1 MKAHDLL
8 FISHDKYHEI
18 ICDHPKLL
26 TLWVDQL
33 IGIKYYCTE
42 YSELDPIHIKTYVFE
57 VVDPKKLMLF
67 KFKYEF

>member
-1 MKAHDLL
+1 MKVYDLL

-33 IGIKYYCTE
+33 MGIKYYSTE
-42 YSELDPIHIKTYVFE
+42 SSELDPKDKTYVFE
-57 VVDPKKLMLF
+57 VIDPKKLMLF
-67 KFKYEF
+67 KFKYDI

>member
-18 ICDHPKLL
+18 ICDHPKLI

-33 IGIKYYCTE
+33 MGIKYYSTE
-42 YSELDPIHIKTYVFE
+42 SSELDPKDKTYVFE
-57 VVDPKKLMLF
+57 VIDPKKLMLF
-67 KFKYEF
+67 KFKYDI